1 MGAEGERGNRFDS
14 SAAPHDDPARHRH
27 RGGHEHPRL
36 DALEEAA
43 IEAEMATGRHE
54 ETTEEAK
61 RSLLRRLARMTA
73 GFFLC
78 GLGLVLLVLPGPG
91 LITLAAGLF
100 ILSADVPF
108 AARLLEKVR
117 ARIPADED
125 GSVPRHVI
133 VSGVGIS
140 VLAVSASLWW
150 TFLR

>member
-1 MGAEGERGNRFDS
+1 MGTPGERGHRPDG
-14 SAAPHDDPARHRH
+14 APTSGDPGRHRH
-27 RGGHEHPRL
+27 RPGHDHPRL

-43 IEAEMATGRHE
+43 IAAEMATGRHE
-54 ETTEEAK
+54 ETVEEAK
-61 RSLLRRLARMTA
+61 RSLLRRLGRMTA

-91 LITLAAGLF
+91 LITLAAGLV

-125 GSVPRHVI
+125 GNVPRHVI

-140 VLAVSASLWW
+140 VLAVGASLWW